1 MEINCLFFF
10 SDDLVFFS
18 ILYINR
24 YHIFLGNLET
34 LLTIQKSKL
43 LQREREGPTNRQPDF
58 YPVAHCNDTTNL
70 SHGKHAHT

>member
-1 MEINCLFFF
+1 MSNYWRLSYFLLPKHDFSKLFFRE
-10 SDDLVFFS
+10 L
-18 ILYINR
+18 LE
-24 YHIFLGNLET
+24 LLLET

-43 LQREREGPTNRQPDF
+43 LQREGPTNRQPDF